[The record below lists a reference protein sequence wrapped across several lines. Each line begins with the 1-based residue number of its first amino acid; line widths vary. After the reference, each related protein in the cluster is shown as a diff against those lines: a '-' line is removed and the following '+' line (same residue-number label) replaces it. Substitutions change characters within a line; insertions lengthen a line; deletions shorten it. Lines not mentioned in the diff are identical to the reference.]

1 MNNKINVVLADE
13 SPEFR
18 RLIRERLD
26 NGTQHLC
33 VR

>member
-26 NGTQHLC
+26 NESSI
-33 VR
+33 